1 MGWSYRKRIKV
12 LPGIH
17 LNISQ
22 KGVNTTIGKRCA
34 SVNFSSRGTRI
45 NSTNVWI
52 KMLGKL
58 LKNK

>member
-22 KGVNTTIGKRCA
+22 KGVNTTIGKCGA
-34 SVNFSSRGTRI
+34 SVNFSSRGTRL
-45 NSTNVWI
+45 NTNIWLKV
-52 KMLGKL
+52 LGKII
-58 LKNK
+58 K

>member
-17 LNISQ
+17 LNVSKRGIS
-22 KGVNTTIGKRCA
+22 TTVGKRGA
-34 SVNFSSRGTRI
+34 SVNFSSSGTRV
-45 NSTNVWI
+45 NSKNILV

-58 LKNK
+58 LK

>member
-17 LNISQ
+17 LNVSKRGIS
-22 KGVNTTIGKRCA
+22 TTVGKRGA
-34 SVNFSSRGTRI
+34 SVNFSSSATRV
-45 NSTNVWI
+45 NSKNILV

-58 LKNK
+58 LK